1 MAPDIQRS
9 KKTNRTVLLRQ
20 ITLLQKWL
28 SVANNTETPLQVS
41 FFFSSWSRKLNHMK
55 YDIIW
60 THNVHVSAFVEEG

>member
-9 KKTNRTVLLRQ
+9 KKTNRTVLLGQ

-41 FFFSSWSRKLNHMK
+41 FFFFKLVK
-55 YDIIW
+55 KIKPYE
-60 THNVHVSAFVEEG
+60 V